1 MGIIMT
7 QRQIT
12 FRFTFLLFIL
22 SFGASAQVHTIQ
34 NKESVTDIARNY
46 NMTPYELMTLN
57 PHLRNGIN
65 PGEVIRISKAVAKG
79 VTLYDTYKVGRKE
92 TLFGIGQKLGISV
105 EDIKK
110 HNPILYSKELNT
122 RQILLIPVHYADQ
135 TELKTSQDLT
145 YTVKPK
151 DTKWRVAY
159 LHGMTLPEL
168 EKLNPDLGETLDIG
182 QVLKVSNPEVKQS
195 GKDFD
200 GYELY
205 TVKPKETLFSLT
217 KALDVSE
224 KELIQL
230 NPELENGLKAGM
242 ILKIPA
248 KTSKS
253 VNVNPQEF
261 VELTNRSFSGDE
273 IKLAVMLPFGLKE
286 LQADTLL
293 NFKRRF
299 KTDRNLDVTT
309 DFYSG
314 VLIAIDSA
322 KTLGIKLDAN
332 AFDTE
337 NSEAKVSQIIR
348 SNQLDRADAIIGPLY
363 QKNFERAGELLKDSH
378 VKMFSPLTNREIRL
392 YQNCFQSLPI
402 QEVLETGMLNF
413 MKSKHRNENIIVV
426 ADRKFRGVATR
437 VKALFPEAVLLVSDT
452 TGIVSQSLIVT
463 ALSVDKPNWV
473 VVVSENVTLLTT
485 LIPKLSQLSDTY
497 KINLMTTDRNKF
509 FEGDEVSSR
518 QLARLSFQFPSV
530 EKPLDMSL
538 SNPFINQYV
547 KAYGVIPS
555 KYAVRGFDL
564 TFDVIMR
571 IATAKDNQ
579 QKFDE
584 SLRTE
589 YLENRFSYDKKGSG
603 GYLNKSFYILKYD
616 GYNLIEAKE

>member
-1 MGIIMT
+1 MT

-12 FRFTFLLFIL
+12 FRLTFLLFIL

-34 NKESVTDIARNY
+34 EKESVTNIARNY
-46 NMTPYELMTLN
+46 NMTPFELMTLN

-65 PGEVIRISKAVAKG
+65 PGEVIRVSKAVPKG
-79 VTLYDTYKVGRKE
+79 ITLYDTYKVGRKE

-105 EDIKK
+105 EDVKK
-110 HNPILYSKELNT
+110 HNPVLYSKELNN
-122 RQILLIPVHYADQ
+122 RQILLIPVQYADQ
-135 TELKTSQDLT
+135 AELKTSQSLT

-151 DTKWRVAY
+151 DTKWRIAY

-168 EKLNPDLGETLDIG
+168 EKLNPDLGETLEIG
-182 QVLKVSNPEVKQS
+182 QVLSVSNPEVKQND
-195 GKDFD
+195 KDLD

-224 KELIQL
+224 KELARL

-248 KTSKS
+248 KAPKLE
-253 VNVNPQEF
+253 NINKQEF
-261 VELTNRSFSGDE
+261 IELSNRTFSGDE

-322 KTLGIKLDAN
+322 KALGIKIDAH

-378 VKMFSPLTNREIRL
+378 VKMFSPLTNREVRL
-392 YQNCFQSLPI
+392 YQNCFQSLPT
-402 QEVLETGMLNF
+402 QEVLESGMLNF
-413 MKSKHRNENIIVV
+413 MKSKHGDENIVLV
-426 ADRKFRGVATR
+426 ADRKFKGVAAR
-437 VKALFPEAVLLVSDT
+437 VKALFPAAVILVSDT
-452 TGIVSQSLIVT
+452 TGTVKQSLVIT

-473 VVVSENVTLLTT
+473 VMVSENVTLLTT
-485 LIPKLSQLSDTY
+485 LIPKLSQMSETY
-497 KINLMTTDRNKF
+497 NINLMTTDRNKF
-509 FEGDEVSSR
+509 FEGDEVSSS
-518 QLARLSFQFPSV
+518 QLAKLNFHFPSV
-530 EKPLDMSL
+530 EKPLDMSAP
-538 SNPFINQYV
+538 NPFANRYF
-547 KAYGVIPS
+547 KTFGVVPN

-564 TFDVIMR
+564 TFDVLMR
-571 IATAKDNQ
+571 LATAKDNQ
-579 QKFDE
+579 RKFDE
-584 SLRTE
+584 SLATE
-589 YLENRFSYDKKGSG
+589 YLENRFMYDKKGSG
-603 GYLNKSFYILKYD
+603 GYMNKSFYILKYN
-616 GYNLIEAKE
+616 GYNLIEAK

>member
-1 MGIIMT
+1 MT

-12 FRFTFLLFIL
+12 FRLTFLLFIL

-34 NKESVTDIARNY
+34 NRESVTDIARNY
-46 NMTPYELMTLN
+46 NMTPFELMTLN

-65 PGEVIRISKAVAKG
+65 PGEVIRISKAVSKG

-122 RQILLIPVHYADQ
+122 RQILLIPVQYADQ
-135 TELKTSQDLT
+135 TELKTSQALT

-168 EKLNPDLGETLDIG
+168 EKLNPDLGETLEIG
-182 QVLKVSNPEVKQS
+182 QVLKVSNPEVKQN

-205 TVKPKETLFSLT
+205 TVKPKETLYSLT

-224 KELIQL
+224 KELTQL

-286 LQADTLL
+286 LQADSLL

-322 KTLGIKLDAN
+322 KTLGIKIDAN

-392 YQNCFQSLPI
+392 
-402 QEVLETGMLNF
+402 
-413 MKSKHRNENIIVV
+413 
-426 ADRKFRGVATR
+426 
-437 VKALFPEAVLLVSDT
+437 
-452 TGIVSQSLIVT
+452 
-463 ALSVDKPNWV
+463 
-473 VVVSENVTLLTT
+473 
-485 LIPKLSQLSDTY
+485 
-497 KINLMTTDRNKF
+497 
-509 FEGDEVSSR
+509 
-518 QLARLSFQFPSV
+518 
-530 EKPLDMSL
+530 
-538 SNPFINQYV
+538 
-547 KAYGVIPS
+547 
-555 KYAVRGFDL
+555 
-564 TFDVIMR
+564 
-571 IATAKDNQ
+571 
-579 QKFDE
+579 
-584 SLRTE
+584 
-589 YLENRFSYDKKGSG
+589 
-603 GYLNKSFYILKYD
+603 
-616 GYNLIEAKE
+616 